1 MHYIRAVTLEKL
13 ILDNLKQVVQ
23 LAQEDEQE
31 FVRRLTSRSIQEQKV
46 QVQSLQKELA
56 QKEHRAN
63 DLDNIIKR
71 LYEDSITGKLSDE
84 RFRILSADYEQEQ
97 QTLRGEIQ
105 DIQAQL
111 AEIDSKT
118 VNIDSF
124 LKVAESTPL
133 LMNLPPECSM
143 T

>member
-56 QKEHRAN
+56 QKN
-63 DLDNIIKR
+63 TGPTIW
-71 LYEDSITGKLSDE
+71 ITSSSGCM
-84 RFRILSADYEQEQ
+84 R
-97 QTLRGEIQ
+97 
-105 DIQAQL
+105 
-111 AEIDSKT
+111 
-118 VNIDSF
+118 
-124 LKVAESTPL
+124 TP
-133 LMNLPPECSM
+133 
-143 T
+143 